1 MNSAWTAIKAVL
13 AGFFGV
19 QSRRNAEKIPIKPIY
34 FVIVGVGCAVILAL
48 LLVSLARYLVAH
60 GGGQ

>member
-1 MNSAWTAIKAVL
+1 MSSPLAAIKAVL

-19 QSRRNAEKIPIKPIY
+19 QSRRNAEKTPIKPIY
-34 FVIVGVGCAVILAL
+34 FIVAGVMCAVILAL
-48 LLVSLARYLVAH
+48 LIISLAQYLVAH